1 MLARVMMAGIL
12 PRLARLGGARLR
24 SRRVRLPLGGTTSPF
39 APRPAL
45 RRVWCCILGVVIE
58 AAQLEKILPHR
69 YPFLFLDR
77 VIEVVPGESI
87 VALRLVSN
95 SDPILQGHFPG
106 NPIVPGVVQVEAMA
120 QAALVLAHASG
131 HFDPERHNCYF
142 IGIQDAKFRGL
153 AVPGE
158 VLRIEVKAERI
169 GRVGKFSGQVTC
181 EGKVKSSAT
190 FTAIIDA
197 KPVAA
202 PAP

>member
-1 MLARVMMAGIL
+1 MLY
-12 PRLARLGGARLR
+12 PR
-24 SRRVRLPLGGTTSPF
+24 
-39 APRPAL
+39 
-45 RRVWCCILGVVIE
+45 CVIE
-58 AAQLEKILPHR
+58 AAQIEAILPHR
-69 YPFLFLDR
+69 FPFLFIDR
-77 VIEVVPGESI
+77 VIEIVPNESI

-120 QAALVLAHASG
+120 QAAVILAHQSG
-131 HFDPERHNCYF
+131 HFDPAKHNCYF

-181 EGKVKSSAT
+181 DGKIKSSAT
-190 FTAIIDA
+190 FTAIIDP
-197 KPVAA
+197 KPA